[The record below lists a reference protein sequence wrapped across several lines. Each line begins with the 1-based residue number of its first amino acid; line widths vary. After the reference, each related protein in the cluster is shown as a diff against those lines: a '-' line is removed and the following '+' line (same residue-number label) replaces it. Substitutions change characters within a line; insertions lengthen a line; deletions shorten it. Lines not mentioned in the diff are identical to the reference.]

1 MVYRMGIKNI
11 ANNEVSKIHKFTDL
25 IAWQEGHKLVVL
37 VYKITKDFPP
47 EERYCLVDQMRR
59 AVVSFTSNIAEGF
72 SRRSVK
78 EKYQFYS
85 TSKGSMAELK
95 NLLLIARDVGYISQ
109 EVFSK
114 AAKQSVVANK
124 LLTGLLQATRL
135 KSYES

>member
-1 MVYRMGIKNI
+1 MVYRIGIKNI
-11 ANNEVSKIHKFTDL
+11 ADKEVSKIHKFTDL
-25 IAWQEGHKLVVL
+25 VAWQEGHKLVIL
-37 VYKITKDFPP
+37 IYQITKNFPP

-85 TSKGSMAELK
+85 TSKGSMTELQ
-95 NLLLIARDVGYISQ
+95 NLLLIARDVGYINQ

-124 LLTGLLQATRL
+124 LLTGLLKATRL